1 MSRSRS
7 GGGNWPAELLLWL
20 AFVYFAATAA
30 FYTGQVVIVSICQ
43 LVDLMKL
50 QLSAFGVQ
58 IVPFLSID
66 NLPHLSYLSMTAL
79 PWGLAALGVFTG
91 FKVLLVPIQICKIHL
106 AYFTISVAVMN
117 WESNC
122 KKQVVVL
129 AAIEAFDLALLFLV
143 FLVMACASSHR
154 TLFSLYIG
162 TGGKNDVQLRKVK
175 INMQRVE
182 EGEVDTTP
190 RSAEAEKM
198 KEKLQ
203 TLLWK
208 KEEQLLAARQGVATA
223 DGVAV
228 ELETASAL
236 PEARSIYPVL
246 SVLPV

>member
-1 MSRSRS
+1 MSRS

-117 WESNC
+117 WESNF

-129 AAIEAFDLALLFLV
+129 AAIEAFDLALLLLV

-154 TLFSLYIG
+154 LTLFSLYIG

-236 PEARSIYPVL
+236 PEARNIYPVL
-246 SVLPV
+246 TVLPV